1 MSRRRRKAN
10 VSIYERPFLQRPAFF
25 QRQALFWSMR
35 PDLASKACMDV
46 QDCEIGKQWLG
57 VFASCYS

>member
-46 QDCEIGKQWLG
+46 QYLPAAILECKEL
-57 VFASCYS
+57 